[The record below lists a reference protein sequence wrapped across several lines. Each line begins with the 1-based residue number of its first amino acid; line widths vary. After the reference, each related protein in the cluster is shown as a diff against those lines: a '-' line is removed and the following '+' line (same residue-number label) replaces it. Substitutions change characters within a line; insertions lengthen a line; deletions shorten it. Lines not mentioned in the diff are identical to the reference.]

1 MSTKKDWQ
9 KVLNNWSNALYNINQ
24 WYSVETLKYSYLGID
39 IWRFDNT
46 AQIEFVIHN
55 DF

>member
-1 MSTKKDWQ
+1 MHYII
-9 KVLNNWSNALYNINQ
+9 LINDILF
-24 WYSVETLKYSYLGID
+24 YETLKYSYLGID